1 MPETCPDGFWCAEI
15 RKEKSEKSEDTKTYA
30 SAAKG
35 DTKIEKKVVSF
46 CGGYDIGNIQA
57 VIVNYTTDPK
67 YRSKGIG
74 GMVFSK
80 VLRIG

>member
-15 RKEKSEKSEDTKTYA
+15 RKAAEKSEDTKTYA

-46 CGGYDIGNIQA
+46 CGGYDIGNNQA
-57 VIVNYTTDPK
+57 VIVNYITK
-67 YRSKGIG
+67 KNYRNKGVG
-74 GMVFSK
+74 GLVFSK